1 MNLYKKYQ
9 NRKNDE
15 EIRKN
20 DTDALSADTQEST
33 PIIIYEKSNTFSTL
47 MHIIKIIVQSIIFL
61 GVGFGIAVL
70 IGYAT
75 SFL

>member
-9 NRKNDE
+9 SRKNDE
-15 EIRKN
+15 ETRKN
-20 DTDALSADTQEST
+20 DIDTLNVDAQENT
-33 PIIIYEKSNTFSTL
+33 PIIIYEKSNALSTL
-47 MHIIKIIVQSIIFL
+47 IHIMKIIVQSIIFL

-70 IGYAT
+70 LGYAT